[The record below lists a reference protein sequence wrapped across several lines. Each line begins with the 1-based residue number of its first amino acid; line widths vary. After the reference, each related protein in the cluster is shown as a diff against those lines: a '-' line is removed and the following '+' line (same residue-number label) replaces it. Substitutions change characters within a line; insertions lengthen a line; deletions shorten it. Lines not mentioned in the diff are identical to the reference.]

1 MHYKKKIASFFILKK
16 INESNESNVANAS
29 AKASGCH
36 IYSLHIVGKET
47 LGPSK
52 QLFGKPL
59 YL

>member
-1 MHYKKKIASFFILKK
+1 MLQAFLFKKKV
-16 INESNESNVANAS
+16 NDSNVANAS

-36 IYSLHIVGKET
+36 IYSLHVVGKET

-59 YL
+59 YLSFR